1 MRIKTDIRATTEM
14 LKNAEDVAD
23 TLVQRGYEYFRDKT
37 PVRSGNARR
46 NTRRDRDSIVADY
59 MYAERL
65 DQGYSNQAPKGMSDP
80 TIDYIQQQLD
90 IEVRKLNNG

>member
-1 MRIKTDIRATTEM
+1 
-14 LKNAEDVAD
+14 
-23 TLVQRGYEYFRDKT
+23 
-37 PVRSGNARR
+37 
-46 NTRRDRDSIVADY
+46 